1 MRHITTNQSLL
12 IPRQTNTSHPLD
24 ENLKRRRAH
33 TFLLPSALSSPTMS
47 LTPLK
52 NVSNFKYF
60 PHQQV
65 AIRWMMNLE
74 STGFKLLNRVI
85 HGGIL
90 ADDMGLGKT
99 LEITGLIKNSPLR
112 RTLLLAPVALMD
124 NWIQMAIKAGFT
136 IFTIQ
141 KGRWERLHTKS
152 LIAPHI
158 YITNYEKT
166 IAKSTVQIFHDREWD
181 RLVLDEAHRIRNPKS
196 KLFKAVQSIKTPGG
210 RWAVTGTPVVNRMD
224 DVGALLS
231 FCGVTVPKCKWNYDS
246 HKHIVPHLVL
256 RRTLDELRD
265 VIHAA
270 PPKPL
275 IEKVVVPF
283 YTEEESHF
291 YRGIQGAIKT
301 RLYDDDKPGMKLAL
315 LLRLRQ
321 LSVHP
326 QVYIRARRRLTP
338 SYDREDWT
346 LPTSKFQA
354 IADKI
359 IEDTDGPHKYI
370 FICHFKDEM
379 DLLKEFLTASG
390 LIDTVT
396 TYAGGMTDAER
407 TAAIRGVEE
416 APGSAAIL
424 LQLQAGGVG
433 LNLQCCDRVIF
444 LSPWWTFA
452 LIDQAIARAV
462 RMGQTKQVTVWFVR
476 LKEEETLNI
485 DKFMNARVREK
496 SALSQQF
503 FSIVDRTFNSKEPV
517 PEPVDSDEEEETDAQ

>member
-1 MRHITTNQSLL
+1 
-12 IPRQTNTSHPLD
+12 
-24 ENLKRRRAH
+24 
-33 TFLLPSALSSPTMS
+33 MS
-47 LTPLK
+47 TIPLK
-52 NVSNFKYF
+52 NVAQFKYF

-65 AIRWMMNLE
+65 AIRWMLNLE
-74 STGFKLLNRVI
+74 ENGFKLI
-85 HGGIL
+85 HRTIRGGIL

-112 RTLLLAPVALMD
+112 RTLLLAPVALID
-124 NWIQMAIKAGFT
+124 NWVQMATNAGFT
-136 IFTIQ
+136 IFTLQ
-141 KGRWERLHTKS
+141 KGRWQRIHYKS
-152 LIAPHI
+152 IIAPQI

-166 IAKSTVQIFHDREWD
+166 YAKSTAPLFHDRPWD
-181 RLVLDEAHRIRNPKS
+181 RMVLDEAHRIRNPRS
-196 KLFKAVQSIKTPGG
+196 KLHKAVQSIKSPGG

-231 FCGVTVPKCKWNYDS
+231 FCGAPIQRCKWNYAS

-265 VIHAA
+265 ILHAA
-270 PPKPL
+270 PPKPT
-275 IEKVVVPF
+275 IEKVIVPF
-283 YTEEESHF
+283 HTPEESEF
-291 YRGIQGAIKT
+291 YRGIQGAIQSS
-301 RLYDDDKPGMKLAL
+301 LYDNDRPGLHLAL

-338 SYDREDWT
+338 TYKREDWT

-354 IADKI
+354 IAEKI
-359 IEDTDGPHKYI
+359 RADTDGPHKYI

-379 DLLKEFLTASG
+379 DLLKEFLTTSG
-390 LIDTVT
+390 LITTIT
-396 TYAGGMTDAER
+396 TYAGGMNEWER
-407 TAAIRGVEE
+407 RLAIRGVEE

-433 LNLQCCDRVIF
+433 LNLQCCDRVVF

-462 RMGQTKQVTVWFVR
+462 RMGQTKTVAVWFVR

-503 FSIVDRTFNSKEPV
+503 FSIVDRTYNPDASL
-517 PEPVDSDEEEETDAQ
+517 PEPVDSDDEDAGDGENDEDCGDEDDAEDSDDE

>member
-1 MRHITTNQSLL
+1 MSL
-12 IPRQTNTSHPLD
+12 IP
-24 ENLKRRRAH
+24 LK
-33 TFLLPSALSSPTMS
+33 TVGT
-47 LTPLK
+47 
-52 NVSNFKYF
+52 FKYF
-60 PHQQV
+60 AHQQV
-65 AIRWMMNLE
+65 AIRWMLNLE
-74 STGFKLLNRVI
+74 ENGFKQLNRI
-85 HGGIL
+85 IRGGIL

-99 LEITGLIKNSPLR
+99 LEITGLVKNSKLR

-124 NWIQMAIKAGFT
+124 NWIDMATKAGFT
-136 IFTIQ
+136 IFVIQ
-141 KGRWERLHTKS
+141 KGRWERIYSKTFV
-152 LIAPHI
+152 APHI

-166 IAKSTVQIFHDREWD
+166 TAKSTASLFAQAWD

-196 KLFKAVQSIKTPGG
+196 KLHKAVQAIKTPGG
-210 RWAVTGTPVVNRMD
+210 RWAVTGTPVVNTMD

-231 FCGVTVPKCKWNYDS
+231 FCGVSVPKCKWKYAA
-246 HKHIVPHLVL
+246 HKHIVPNLVL

-265 VIHAA
+265 IIHAA
-270 PPKPL
+270 PPKPT

-283 YTEEESHF
+283 HTEAESNF
-291 YRGIQGAIKT
+291 YRGIQGTIKD
-301 RLYDDDKPGMKLAL
+301 RLYDNDRPGMKLAL

-359 IEDTDGPHKYI
+359 RADTDGPHKYI
-370 FICHFKDEM
+370 FICHFNDEM
-379 DLLKEFLTASG
+379 DLLREFLTSSG
-390 LIDTVT
+390 LIDTIT
-396 TYAGGMTDAER
+396 TYAGGMTDTER
-407 TAAIRGVEE
+407 KEAIKGVEE
-416 APGSAAIL
+416 APGTAAIL

-433 LNLQCCDRVIF
+433 LNLQCCDRVVF

-462 RMGQTKQVTVWFVR
+462 RMGQTKQVAVWFVR

-503 FSIVDRTFNSKEPV
+503 FSIVDRTFNSLEPI
-517 PEPVDSDEEEETDAQ
+517 PEPVNYDEE

>member
-1 MRHITTNQSLL
+1 
-12 IPRQTNTSHPLD
+12 
-24 ENLKRRRAH
+24 
-33 TFLLPSALSSPTMS
+33 MS

-52 NVSNFKYF
+52 SVGTFKYF
-60 PHQQV
+60 NHQQV
-65 AIRWMMNLE
+65 AIRWMLNLE
-74 STGFKLLNRVI
+74 ENGFKLLTRKI

-99 LEITGLIKNSPLR
+99 LEVAGLIKNSKLR

-124 NWIQMAIKAGFT
+124 NWIQMSMKAGFT
-136 IFTIQ
+136 IHTIQ
-141 KGRWERLHTKS
+141 KGRWERIYSKS

-166 IAKSTVQIFHDREWD
+166 IAKTAQSLFQTQTWD

-196 KLFKAVQSIKTPGG
+196 KLYKAVQSIKTPGG
-210 RWAVTGTPVVNRMD
+210 RWAVTGTPVVNKMD
-224 DVGALLS
+224 DVVALLT
-231 FCGVTVPKCKWNYDS
+231 FCGISSTKCKWNYDA
-246 HKHIVPHLVL
+246 HKRIVPHLVL

-265 VIHAA
+265 VIRGA
-270 PPKPL
+270 PAKPI
-275 IEKVVVPF
+275 IEKVIVPF
-283 YTEEESHF
+283 HTEEESQF
-291 YRGIQGAIKT
+291 YRGIQGAIKD
-301 RLYDDDKPGMKLAL
+301 RLYDNDKPGMKLAL

-338 SYDREDWT
+338 SYDREDWAF
-346 LPTSKFQA
+346 PTSKFHA
-354 IADKI
+354 IAEKI
-359 IEDTDGPHKYI
+359 RADTDGPHKYI
-370 FICHFKDEM
+370 FICHFRDEIE
-379 DLLKEFLTASG
+379 LLKEFLTSSG
-390 LIDTVT
+390 LIDTIT
-396 TYAGGMTDAER
+396 TYAGGMNDVER
-407 TAAIRGVEE
+407 AAAIKGVED
-416 APGSAAIL
+416 APGTAAIL

-433 LNLQCCDRVIF
+433 LNLQCCDRVVF

-462 RMGQTKQVTVWFVR
+462 RMGQTKQVAVWFIR

-517 PEPVDSDEEEETDAQ
+517 PEPVDSDDENAVAKLPPQQ